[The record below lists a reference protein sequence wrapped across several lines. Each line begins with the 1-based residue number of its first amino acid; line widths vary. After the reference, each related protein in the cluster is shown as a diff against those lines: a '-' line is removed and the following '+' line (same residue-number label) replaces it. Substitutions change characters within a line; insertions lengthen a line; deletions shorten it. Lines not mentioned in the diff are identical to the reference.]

1 MTELASQ
8 QCEACRA
15 DAPRVSDQ
23 ELAVIEQ
30 VRNELGIKT
39 IQETLEYL
47 VRQRLQEKLLTLAGR
62 EIVKNKRSL

>member
-1 MTELASQ
+1 MPITQETISL
-8 QCEACRA
+8 
-15 DAPRVSDQ
+15 SDQ
-23 ELAVIEQ
+23 EMAVIEQ
-30 VRNELGIKT
+30 VRIELGIKT

>member
-1 MTELASQ
+1 MPITQETISL
-8 QCEACRA
+8 
-15 DAPRVSDQ
+15 SDQ

-30 VRNELGIKT
+30 VRIELGIKT